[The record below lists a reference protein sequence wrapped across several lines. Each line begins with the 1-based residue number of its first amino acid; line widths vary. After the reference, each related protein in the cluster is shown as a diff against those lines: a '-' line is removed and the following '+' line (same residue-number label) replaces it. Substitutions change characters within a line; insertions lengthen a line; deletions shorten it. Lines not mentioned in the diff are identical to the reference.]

1 MSSSLDVKL
10 RQVFKN
16 EVVNKRLSRIQQLDR
31 LPKFIA
37 EYAVKELVGDNEDP
51 SAMNRLN
58 DFVRQYYPEPKDK
71 DRVLYEITTKNE
83 YTLFDEFKVRV
94 DPRDG
99 STRLEIPSLGIRDA
113 MIMPNALAE
122 NKDLLATGMWG
133 TAKLRYQRA
142 MLEED
147 TSQTPIVVEEFSP
160 LQYGEIKIEDYKS
173 RREQFTLEEWIDV
186 LMQTLG
192 MNPEAYT
199 ERTKLLYI
207 SRLVP
212 LVENNVNIMELGPR
226 ATGKSFLFKN
236 ISWHIRLYSGGQV
249 SPAVLFYHGTFKTLG
264 DIGIR
269 DLVVFDEVGRID
281 FKNPD
286 EVMGKFKDYMESG
299 EFERGTLKRSRS
311 NCSLVFQGNI
321 EVDKNLPVENFSSVM
336 PECMNDSAFV
346 DRIHGMIPGWE
357 MPKIK
362 QSELHLCNGYGLI
375 TDYFCEVMHEL
386 RKESFSYN
394 LSKRLILTAEGDDV
408 NIRDQKAIQRV
419 CSGLMKLLSP
429 HNSNDPQALEIA
441 AKIAV
446 EYRQKIHDWLCLLS
460 PGEFHPKT
468 IRFQIKDL

>member
-1 MSSSLDVKL
+1 
-10 RQVFKN
+10 
-16 EVVNKRLSRIQQLDR
+16 
-31 LPKFIA
+31 
-37 EYAVKELVGDNEDP
+37 
-51 SAMNRLN
+51 
-58 DFVRQYYPEPKDK
+58 
-71 DRVLYEITTKNE
+71 
-83 YTLFDEFKVRV
+83 
-94 DPRDG
+94 
-99 STRLEIPSLGIRDA
+99 
-113 MIMPNALAE
+113 
-122 NKDLLATGMWG
+122 
-133 TAKLRYQRA
+133 
-142 MLEED
+142 
-147 TSQTPIVVEEFSP
+147 
-160 LQYGEIKIEDYKS
+160 
-173 RREQFTLEEWIDV
+173 
-186 LMQTLG
+186 
-192 MNPEAYT
+192 
-199 ERTKLLYI
+199 
-207 SRLVP
+207 
-212 LVENNVNIMELGPR
+212 MELGPR

-236 ISWHIRLYSGGQV
+236 ISWYIRLYSGGQV

-264 DIGIR
+264 DIGVR

-321 EVDKNLPVENFSSVM
+321 EIDKNLPTEDFSTVM
-336 PECMNDSAFV
+336 PQCMNDSAFV

-362 QSELHLCNGYGLI
+362 QSDLHLCNGYGLI

-394 LSKRLILTAEGDDV
+394 ISKRLILSAEGDDV

-419 CSGLMKLLSP
+419 CSGIMKLLSP
-429 HNSNDPQALEIA
+429 HNSNDPDALEIA